1 MHIRHK
7 KLQWLANATM
17 ASMARAALLALFFVW
32 FGAACGRDD
41 TTCLGGPQ
49 SCERAP
55 MCNDLSFSC
64 AGGGLFVGK
73 LGQLP
78 GGLDLEGAEGTSD
91 DFVLQNDS
99 ITVVFDALGEPHDLA
114 PTGGNIIDMGGR
126 GGKDDIV
133 LIYQI
138 SGILPDDAFAYQS
151 AELIDNS
158 PESVA
163 LVVRGTLDGRPG
175 IDVVTRYE
183 LRACEPG
190 LRMRTD
196 MYNGSP
202 DAHVLTISDVGH
214 WGNRNLLPFAPLPGR
229 GFSHDGFGLL
239 ELQDEYQ
246 AFDFVMVRAAE
257 ADAPTYGF
265 LGCDRKQVE
274 GVNSTDLS
282 ALGTGIALL
291 RPGAQR
297 SYQRFIL
304 ATQSR
309 DLDEASKMISEA
321 RGKLHGDP
329 SPVKVTGDLIS
340 EGLPFAGSVR
350 RATVVISEVVG
361 DNLYR
366 PLTTV
371 IPDEQGHFE
380 STVPSNSWLRYEVW
394 SFGRV
399 VASGVVPRTDAA
411 QLGSIEVEMPA
422 RLTVAV
428 TGDDA
433 PSHASLFVTA
443 ADEEEAERV
452 RGTWLGEFR
461 ECSPWLGS
469 PVGAS
474 PACNIVNV
482 EPQGND
488 FEIPAGRY
496 QLWFTMGEEY
506 SLGRVDIEIAAG
518 EVQQVEVDLKRLALA
533 PPGWLSAD
541 LHVHGGASFDSS
553 IPDLDRVRSFVG
565 HGVDVIAATDHDVV
579 ADYANAVEALG
590 VGDQVIVMGGLETTQ
605 LIPHLKVP
613 DSDLPKVIG
622 HFNHWPMRVEAD
634 SPRGGAPWDEL
645 IDAGELFDLMA
656 PLLGDEGIHMLNHPW
671 DETQFGRD
679 LGFLRAIEFDPRKEI
694 PETDDGTANGLLMR
708 ETSNGTRNLDFHLIE
723 VQNGATVVQALKT
736 RPLWFSL
743 ISQGHVRTGVA
754 NSDSHELH
762 ERLGF
767 GRTYVN
773 AELGNADFDAAKFN
787 RALKDGD
794 VIGSNGV
801 VVTVTVGATNGTRR
815 GLGFAPYQPNSGDTV
830 EIEVRAPPWF
840 PVDEVRVITEAGE
853 RILASGAELTHP
865 KDPLGTEGVLRFQT
879 SIPLTSL
886 VTSGVDGWFL
896 IEAGL
901 AFQPVADLNDDGVPD
916 TGDNNLDGVVD
927 ERDIEEDED
936 DGPFKTPP
944 DPTDARDPRY
954 SLTRVL
960 PGAWPYGFTNPILID
975 WLGDGWSAPGLS
987 Q

>member
-1 MHIRHK
+1 
-7 KLQWLANATM
+7 M
-17 ASMARAALLALFFVW
+17 APMARLALFAVFLLW
-32 FGAACGRDD
+32 FGAACGQDD

-49 SCERAP
+49 RCERAP
-55 MCNDLSFSC
+55 MCNGLRFSC
-64 AGGGLFVGK
+64 SGGGLFIGK
-73 LGQLP
+73 LSQLP
-78 GGLDLEGAEGTSD
+78 GGLDLEGAEGTGD

-114 PTGGNIIDMGGR
+114 PTGGNIIDMGSR

-138 SGILPDDAFAYQS
+138 SGILPDDTFAYKS

-158 PESVA
+158 PASVA
-163 LVVRGTLDGRPG
+163 LVVRGTLDGRPDV
-175 IDVVTRYE
+175 DVVTRYE

-190 LRMRTD
+190 LRIRTD
-196 MYNGSP
+196 LYNGSP
-202 DAHVLTISDVGH
+202 DSHVLTISDVGH

-229 GFSHDGFGLL
+229 GFVHDGFELL
-239 ELQDEYQ
+239 ELQDAYQ
-246 AFDFVMVRAAE
+246 KFDYVMVRAAE
-257 ADAPTYGF
+257 EDAPTYGF
-265 LGCDRKQVE
+265 LGCDREQLE
-274 GVNSTDLS
+274 GINSTDLS
-282 ALGTGIALL
+282 ALGTGIGLL
-291 RPGAQR
+291 RPGAQQ
-297 SYQRFIL
+297 SFERFIL
-304 ATQSR
+304 ATQSD
-309 DLDEASKMISEA
+309 DLDAASKQVATA
-321 RGKLHGDP
+321 RSQLHGDAK
-329 SPVKVTGDLIS
+329 PVTVTGNLVS
-340 EGLPFAGSVR
+340 QGLPFAGSVR
-350 RATVVISEVVG
+350 RATVVISEIVG
-361 DNLYR
+361 DNLNR
-366 PLTTV
+366 PLTT
-371 IPDEQGHFE
+371 IMPDDEGHFE
-380 STVPSNSWLRYEVW
+380 ATVPSSSWLLYEVW

-399 VASGVVPRTDAA
+399 VASGVVPRTEAA
-411 QLGSIEVEMPA
+411 QLGSIEIEMPA

-428 TGDDA
+428 TGDGA
-433 PSHASLFVTA
+433 PSYASLFVTA
-443 ADEEEAERV
+443 ADEEEADRV

-461 ECSPWLGS
+461 TCAPWLGS

-506 SLGRVDIEIAAG
+506 SLARVDVEIAAG
-518 EVQQVEVDLKRLALA
+518 EVQAVEVDLSRLQLA
-533 PPGWLSAD
+533 PDGWLSSD

-605 LIPHLKVP
+605 LIPHLEVP

-622 HFNHWPMRVEAD
+622 HFNHWPMQVNAD
-634 SPRGGAPWDEL
+634 APRGGAPWDEF
-645 IDAGELFDLMA
+645 IDAGELFDLMS

-679 LGFLRAIEFDPRKEI
+679 LGFLRAIGFDPREEI

-708 ETSNGTRNLDFHLIE
+708 QTSNGTRNLDFHLIE
-723 VQNGATVVQALKT
+723 VQNGANVVQALKT

-754 NSDSHELH
+754 NSDSHELF

-773 AELGNADFDAAKFN
+773 AGIGNADFNATAFN

-801 VVTVTVGATNGTRR
+801 VITVSIGPENGPRR
-815 GLGFAPYQPNSGDTV
+815 GLGFTPYQPSAGDTV
-830 EIEVRAPPWF
+830 QIEVRAPPWF
-840 PVDEVRVITEAGE
+840 PVDEVRVITASGE
-853 RILASGAELTHP
+853 RVLARGADLSHP
-865 KDPLGTEGVLRFQT
+865 ADPLGTEGVLRFQ
-879 SIPLTSL
+879 SSVPLTSL
-886 VTSGVDGWFL
+886 VGQGVVGQGVDDWFL

-927 ERDIEEDED
+927 ARDIEDEDED
-936 DGPFKTPP
+936 EGPFKTPP
-944 DPTDARDPRY
+944 DPTNASDPRY
-954 SLTRVL
+954 ALTRVL

-975 WLGDGWSAPGLS
+975 WLGDGWAAPGLA